1 MDEISWFHLGG
12 LHKNRKG
19 LLHGSVTWEQDFTL
33 SAQFLLQA
41 LREGERVIPRSRWDS
56 SIEGYLATDKYNDQ
70 EVPYNEDAY
79 EKFITAGMNI
89 CLLATFDICLL
100 ATQML
105 SVYIWVA
112 SFPVL
117 HHSYRRLQ
125 YE

>member
-1 MDEISWFHLGG
+1 MKYLGSTLVACIKTG
-12 LHKNRKG
+12 RDY
-19 LLHGSVTWEQDFTL
+19 LHGSVTWEQGFTL

-79 EKFITAGMNI
+79 EKFIAAGMNI